1 MFWVCVAFIG
11 SIAYILLAIIP
22 HSLISILSGSGKL
35 AHLDARYWARW
46 TLACANVKIEV
57 DGLENLPQGPAIY
70 MANHSSHFD
79 VLAVLAQLN
88 VQFRFLVKCELERI
102 PLLGLAM
109 RRAGYIMIDRG
120 DHTRALHSI
129 ELAAHKIRHGTSIF
143 MFPEGTRSTD
153 GHIGH
158 PFKKGGF
165 LLAIGAKVPIVPITI
180 NGARGVMPKGSRTV
194 TPGTIRLTIGQP
206 VQPDGLS
213 CEALME
219 AVYKTI
225 QFSYKGPRNFGSTKA
240 AVQDGALLP
249 HCQPTLGYG
258 LQPKF

>member
-1 MFWVCVAFIG
+1 MFWVSIAFIG

-22 HSLISILSGSGKL
+22 HSLISLLAGSGRL

-46 TLACANVKIEV
+46 TLACANVEV
-57 DGLENLPQGPAIY
+57 KVEGLENLPQGPAIY

-79 VLAVLAQLN
+79 VLAVLAHLN
-88 VQFRFLVKCELERI
+88 IQFRFLVKCELDRI

-120 DHTRALHSI
+120 DHAQALHSI

-143 MFPEGTRSTD
+143 MFPEGTRSAD
-153 GHIGH
+153 GRISH

-165 LLAIGAKVPIVPITI
+165 HLAIEAKVPIVPITI
-180 NGARGVMPKGSRTV
+180 NGARAVMPKGSRTV
-194 TPGTIRLTIGQP
+194 SPDAIRLTFGQP
-206 VQPDGLS
+206 ICPAGHS
-213 CEALME
+213 CETLME
-219 AVYKTI
+219 AVYNTI
-225 QFSYKGPRNFGSTKA
+225 EFSYKGPRTFGSPKA

-249 HCQPTLGYG
+249 HCQPKLGYG
-258 LQPKF
+258 LLPKF